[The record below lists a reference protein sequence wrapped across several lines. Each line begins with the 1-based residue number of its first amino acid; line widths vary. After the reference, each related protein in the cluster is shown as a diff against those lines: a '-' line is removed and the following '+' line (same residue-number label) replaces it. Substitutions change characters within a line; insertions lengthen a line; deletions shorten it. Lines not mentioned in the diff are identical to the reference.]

1 MQSYSNFRK
10 STEVEDKLTVA
21 LQVHSPACSHT
32 FLSKKLRDD
41 ELCVVMQISLGHR
54 LLLTLHRLTAIPISN
69 TVVNRNIIFWYYS
82 RQKNN
87 CVKRFQVTGFF
98 QDTRRIRWR
107 CVLIDLDESGAVF
120 DTSPNN
126 FGAMCT
132 VKFLTALWLHGRT
145 FCFCICTWQLL
156 TNYDSNREVKQL

>member
-69 TVVNRNIIFWYYS
+69 TVVNRNIIF
-82 RQKNN
+82 
-87 CVKRFQVTGFF
+87 
-98 QDTRRIRWR
+98 
-107 CVLIDLDESGAVF
+107 
-120 DTSPNN
+120 
-126 FGAMCT
+126 
-132 VKFLTALWLHGRT
+132 
-145 FCFCICTWQLL
+145 
-156 TNYDSNREVKQL
+156 